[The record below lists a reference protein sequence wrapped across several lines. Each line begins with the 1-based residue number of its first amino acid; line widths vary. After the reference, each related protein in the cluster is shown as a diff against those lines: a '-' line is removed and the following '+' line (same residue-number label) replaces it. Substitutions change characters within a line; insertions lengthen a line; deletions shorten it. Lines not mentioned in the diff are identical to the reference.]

1 MRPSLNIS
9 QFLFVFPSSINNISA
24 SSKYCHQNSIVSSS
38 FDKIH
43 PARLAYLP
51 IFGREII
58 YLFLCIRKLGEILS
72 FFGIRNFVKNVQL
85 VCGNKQR
92 RNVLFNRIIFFFFS
106 QFLHDACTVF
116 PGYSDLINDRG
127 DLN

>member
-1 MRPSLNIS
+1 MRPSLKIS

-24 SSKYCHQNSIVSSS
+24 SSKKILLSKFDRFS

-43 PARLAYLP
+43 LARLAYLP

-85 VCGNKQR
+85 VCGN
-92 RNVLFNRIIFFFFS
+92 NVETCCLIALFSFFFLNFS
-106 QFLHDACTVF
+106 TMRARCFQ
-116 PGYSDLINDRG
+116 GIRI
-127 DLN
+127 

>member
-1 MRPSLNIS
+1 MRPSFKIF

-58 YLFLCIRKLGEILS
+58 YFFLCIRKLGEILS

-116 PGYSDLINDRG
+116 RG
-127 DLN
+127 IRI